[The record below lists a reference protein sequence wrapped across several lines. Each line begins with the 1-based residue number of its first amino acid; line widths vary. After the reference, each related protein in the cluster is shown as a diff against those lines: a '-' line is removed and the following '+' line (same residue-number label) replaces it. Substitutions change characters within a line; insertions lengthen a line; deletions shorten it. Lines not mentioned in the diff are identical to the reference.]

1 VVVGVEDVGMDVPVL
16 EEACERL
23 RGEIENGTGSMREE
37 RDELDRVEQWLTE
50 VECERAR
57 SGCV

>member
-1 VVVGVEDVGMDVPVL
+1 MDVPVL